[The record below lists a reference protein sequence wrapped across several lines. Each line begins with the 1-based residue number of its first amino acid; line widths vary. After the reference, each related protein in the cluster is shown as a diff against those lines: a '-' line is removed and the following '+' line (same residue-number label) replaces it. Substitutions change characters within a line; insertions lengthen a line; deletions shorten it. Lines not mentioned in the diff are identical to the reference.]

1 MWKLAS
7 STLGV
12 CALSALLAVPAL
24 AQDASDNTS
33 EMGMMG
39 GDCPMMR
46 MMGGGMGQGMMGRG
60 MMMEQGKAGDGMGPG
75 MMRGHRMGMM
85 RGARMGAMVE
95 ARLAYLKFE
104 LGITD
109 AQKDAWAAYAD
120 AVRARVG
127 NMQGVHQAMMET
139 MQAGNALDRMDARIK
154 GMETMLSSLKEVKP
168 AAEKLYASLSDDQK
182 KVADQLIG
190 RACGAM

>member
-7 STLGV
+7 STLGI
-12 CALSALLAVPAL
+12 CALSALLVVPAL
-24 AQDASDNTS
+24 AQDNSENAP

-46 MMGGGMGQGMMGRG
+46 MMGGGMGHGMMGGG
-60 MMMEQGKAGDGMGPG
+60 MMGQGMGKGQMGQG
-75 MMRGHRMGMM
+75 MMRGHGMGMM

-120 AVRARVG
+120 AVRARVA

-139 MQAGNALDRMDARIK
+139 MQTGNALNRMDARIK

>member
-7 STLGV
+7 STLGI
-12 CALSALLAVPAL
+12 CALSALLVVPAL
-24 AQDASDNTS
+24 AQDNSENAP

-46 MMGGGMGQGMMGRG
+46 MMGQGMGKGQMGQGMM
-60 MMMEQGKAGDGMGPG
+60 
-75 MMRGHRMGMM
+75 RGHGMGMM

-120 AVRARVG
+120 AVRARVA

-139 MQAGNALDRMDARIK
+139 MQTGNALNRMDARIK

>member
-7 STLGV
+7 STLSAI
-12 CALSALLAVPAL
+12 ALSALLAVPAV
-24 AQDASDNTS
+24 AQDDSENVP

-46 MMGGGMGQGMMGRG
+46 MMGGGMGHGMMGG
-60 MMMEQGKAGDGMGPG
+60 GQMGPG
-75 MMRGHRMGMM
+75 KMRGHRQGMM
-85 RGARMGAMVE
+85 RGARMGAMAA

-109 AQKDAWAAYAD
+109 AQKDAWTAYAD
-120 AVRARVG
+120 AVRARVT
-127 NMQGVHQAMMET
+127 NMQGVHQTMMET
-139 MQAGNALDRMDARIK
+139 MHSGNALERMDARIK
-154 GMETMLSSLKEVKP
+154 GMETMLSSLKDVKP

-190 RACGAM
+190 RDCGAM